1 VKPAALL
8 PLFCLASVA
17 AAQGAAK
24 DVPQTQPTTQPHVV
38 TPPSGFVRFEAAGR
52 AFVTAPEDREWVTEA
67 AGKLQPL
74 PPSTRPADLVD
85 RLIAQRDILKK
96 TMLADLPTLT
106 PAQIDTFLSEELLPL
121 ARESAAFGPKL
132 VYVVAPMDR
141 IKAALRDGWTDP
153 RLHFNRSNDKIEFT
167 RPIELGLPRQTDESV
182 LLLFF
187 QPAAPADERRKDLT
201 RNLALAEAKTEDTLI
216 TRAVSLMIGRISGFL
231 AKGPLAN
238 LPRGE
243 DQIWFAD
250 GLSTVLAAKYVASI
264 HGAPLSAFIREIIA
278 APVDRRVQAATID
291 LLHPMPADA
300 LRDDLVLPYA
310 AARHEKNTAVMYLWL
325 INGGEAKIGSTLDE
339 IKKLAPADGETLAKI
354 VASASGVD
362 LLKALRPK

>member
-1 VKPAALL
+1 LKRAAFLS
-8 PLFCLASVA
+8 LFCLASVA
-17 AAQGAAK
+17 AAQ
-24 DVPQTQPTTQPHVV
+24 TQPATQPHRVIA
-38 TPPSGFVRFEAAGR
+38 PSGFVRFETAGR
-52 AFVTAPEDREWVTEA
+52 SFITSPEDRDWVTEA
-67 AGKLQPL
+67 AGKLQSP

-85 RLIAQRDILKK
+85 RLTAQRDAVKK
-96 TMLADLPTLT
+96 NMLTDLPPLT
-106 PAQIDTFLSEELLPL
+106 SAQVDTFFDSELIPL
-121 ARESAAFGPKL
+121 ARESAAVGPRL
-132 VYVVAPMDR
+132 VYIVAPMDR
-141 IKAALRDGWTDP
+141 MKQALRDGWSDP
-153 RLHFNRSNDKIEFT
+153 RLHFNRTNDKIEFT
-167 RPIELGLPRQTDESV
+167 RPIELGLPGEVDESV

-187 QPAAPADERRKDLT
+187 QPTAPADERQKDLD
-201 RNLALAEAKTEDTLI
+201 RNLALTDAKTDDTLI
-216 TRAVSLMIGRISGFL
+216 TRAVSLMIGRISGFI
-231 AKGPLAN
+231 AKGPLAG

-264 HGAPLSAFIREIIA
+264 HGAPLSAFIREIIS
-278 APVDRRVQAATID
+278 APIDRRVQAAAID

-325 INGGEAKIGSTLDE
+325 INGGDQKIGQTLDD